1 MVLIDLSLKTW
12 GRELFFKG
20 EKKSEEPVLSDTFRR
35 ASVFT
40 CSFLGLSFF
49 FPVSAVEIRPLRL
62 DFPLPT
68 FPKVSQIVPP
78 APVQADPIKTAVFR
92 LESLGNSLVHP
103 EPLVLSAET
112 LHPLSQGEISRPKK
126 QKTEKELLK
135 ESKDYAKIIH
145 HFEAKYHIPSGLLS
159 AIAWVESRG
168 QLWAIN
174 NLVSSRY
181 CQSQEEAIVYV
192 KQLER
197 TSQPSIS
204 IGCMQINWHVHKD
217 QFRSL
222 NEALTPY
229 YNIKFAAKLLMSL
242 RKRFGSWE
250 KAIGWYNP
258 KGNKPNQE
266 YINLVCRHLTRH
278 QTQA

>member
-1 MVLIDLSLKTW
+1 MVSVDLSFKTW
-12 GRELFFKG
+12 VKELFFEG
-20 EKKSEEPVLSDTFRR
+20 REKPSALVPGTFRKISPFPC
-35 ASVFT
+35 A
-40 CSFLGLSFF
+40 FLGFSLF
-49 FPVSAVEIRPLRL
+49 FPVSAVEIRPWQL
-62 DFPLPT
+62 DFSRPVLPKISKVT
-68 FPKVSQIVPP
+68 PSAPTRVEPKAS
-78 APVQADPIKTAVFR
+78 VFR
-92 LESLGNSLVHP
+92 LESLGNSLVCP
-103 EPLVLSAET
+103 EPLILSSEA
-112 LHPLSQGEISRPKK
+112 LHSLPQENKPRSKN
-126 QKTEKELLK
+126 QKTAKDLLK

-145 HFEAKYHIPSGLLS
+145 HFEAKYNMPPGLLS

-181 CQSQEEAIVYV
+181 CRTQEEAIVYV

-204 IGCMQINWHVHKD
+204 VGCMQINWHVHKD

-229 YNIKFAAKLLMSL
+229 YNIKFAAKLLTSL

-266 YINLVCRHLTRH
+266 YIDLVCRRLTKQQVR
-278 QTQA
+278 A